1 MFICCNER
9 LLNQLVT
16 FSNGVSG
23 IICLKLSKSKIF
35 ASDPVNEEEN
45 GKSHNFSLD
54 IGLLGN
60 VSFNRAIRF
69 KITSKSHP
77 SLKNTLPGTLDQ
89 SPLML
94 IPVGS
99 FWSLGKLYHTTC
111 FQPCFLSIYQ
121 FVISQIL
128 WRFEFYNYV
137 RIMFLLFFTVEAF
150 RHLGLTAPTVD
161 K

>member
-99 FWSLGKLYHTTC
+99 FWSLGKLYHTNLLLALL
-111 FQPCFLSIYQ
+111 PEHLSVGYFLDP
-121 FVISQIL
+121 V
-128 WRFEFYNYV
+128 
-137 RIMFLLFFTVEAF
+137 AF
-150 RHLGLTAPTVD
+150 RILQLCKNNVFALFYSRSI
-161 K
+161 